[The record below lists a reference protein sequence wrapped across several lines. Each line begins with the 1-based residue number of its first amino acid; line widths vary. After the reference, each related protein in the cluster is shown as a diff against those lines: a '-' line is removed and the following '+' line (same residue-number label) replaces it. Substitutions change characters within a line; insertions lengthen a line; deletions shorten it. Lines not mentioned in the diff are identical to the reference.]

1 MGRPHNFR
9 PDPGRARRAAL
20 RGALT
25 AACGAAL
32 LLGGCSA
39 GGSGQNAGGDDPP
52 GVTVAGLE
60 DLASKAGCTLQ
71 SQTKAEELRQ
81 GACQTSKG
89 RYTLVTFTTEEG
101 QGNWLREAK
110 PWGGTYLVGPR
121 WVAVGTEQTLQTLR
135 QDLGGE
141 IQAGDDHGQ
150 GGKHEDGNHGGHTP
164 G

>member
-1 MGRPHNFR
+1 MGRPHELR

-20 RGALT
+20 A

-32 LLGGCSA
+32 LLGGCSVGENGQAA
-39 GGSGQNAGGDDPP
+39 GESGPP
-52 GVTVAGLE
+52 GVTVSGLE
-60 DLASKAGCTLQ
+60 DLAAKSGCRLQ
-71 SQTKAEELRQ
+71 SRTRAEELRQ
-81 GACQTSKG
+81 GACKTGRG

-121 WVAVGTEQTLQTLR
+121 WVAVGGEQTLRSLR
-135 QDLGGE
+135 RDLGGE
-141 IQAGDDHGQ
+141 IQPGEDHGQ
-150 GGKHEDGNHGGHTP
+150 GAGHGGHTP